1 MKKTKAGLICIFLII
16 ISLFL
21 NSYLY
26 ADKFS
31 IKLMVGKNSGGALTD
46 SFMFNPEDYDNT
58 AVFPPGKQKMGMDL
72 FFEFSYALNPYVSF
86 SIGTGYATKTLDGI
100 SPQFE
105 PNEGSPYNTIYKLN
119 PSIFSGIVP
128 FCLSSQLS
136 LPLIGRFQIN
146 FKAGVGYYYSNFDSL
161 AELRLERLG
170 QVFTFSPANFSGSS
184 SSVGYHL
191 GGSLD
196 IPTPIAAIDLTV
208 EVLHTWIKF
217 KEITGENFGA
227 EGTTFTYYQVG
238 LVPTFYLAHNVSVID
253 LSGFTFRTGFKI
265 RF

>member
-16 ISLFL
+16 ISFFL

-31 IKLMVGKNSGGALTD
+31 LKLMVGTNSGGALTD
-46 SFMFNPEDYDNT
+46 SFMFNPEYYDHT
-58 AVFPPGKQKMGMDL
+58 VVFPPGKQKMGLDL
-72 FFEFSYALNPYVSF
+72 YFEFSYALNPYVSF
-86 SIGTGYATKTLDGI
+86 SIGTGYASKTLDGI

-105 PNEGSPYNTIYKLN
+105 PNEGSPFNIIYKFKPN
-119 PSIFSGIVP
+119 ISAGIAP
-128 FCLSSQLS
+128 FCFSTQLS
-136 LPLIGRFQIN
+136 LPLIQHFQIN

-161 AELRLERLG
+161 AELLFIIPQRE
-170 QVFTFSPANFSGSS
+170 FTVRPLNYSGSS
-184 SSVGYHL
+184 KSIGYHL

-196 IPTPIAAIDLTV
+196 IPTPIAGIDITV

-217 KEITGENFGA
+217 KEITIENTDA
-227 EGTTFTYYQVG
+227 EGTTFAYYWKMPVG
-238 LVPTFYLAHNVSVID
+238 QFYLVYNVSAVD
-253 LSGFTFRTGFKI
+253 LSGFTFRTGLKI